1 MGTRK
6 DGPNAAGI
14 HEVRIR
20 LDRHTRKILIA
31 ASEDLG
37 MPMSAFCRW
46 AIHNELRRWLD
57 ESSNRMGSDR

>member
-6 DGPNAAGI
+6 DGPNASGI
-14 HEVRIR
+14 YEVRIR

-37 MPMSAFCRW
+37 IPMSSFCRW
-46 AIHNELRRWLD
+46 AIHNELGRWLD
-57 ESSNRMGSDR
+57 ESSNRMRSDR